1 MKHIALNRT
10 LRNIVSSMPMEF
22 QMELGQGANVPKR
35 HFYPRPEDNGAFVLP
50 VKQSFVKDA
59 RLMPGTRCMLS
70 LLVGWAGTGRAI
82 ETTQRVIGKHLGRC
96 AKQIKRYLD
105 DAIREG
111 YLTYNYTK
119 NRLGMITGIKI
130 FLSFDLLRPNLKKKP
145 KNGRKPDRTFKSD
158 TNTLLKD
165 SYIKDEKLEVLLCR
179 FGKSIEASS
188 T

>member
-1 MKHIALNRT
+1 MKHIAFNRIM
-10 LRNIVSSMPMEF
+10 RNIVSSMPMEL
-22 QMELGQGANVPKR
+22 QMEMGQGANVPKR
-35 HFYPRPEDNGAFVLP
+35 HFYQRPEDNGAFVLP

-82 ETTQRVIGKHLGRC
+82 ETTQGNIGKHLGRC
-96 AKQIKRYLD
+96 ARQVKRYLD

-119 NRLGMITGIKI
+119 NRFMITGIKI
-130 FLSFDLLRPNLKKKP
+130 FLNFDLLRPNLKKKA
-145 KNGRKPDRTFKSD
+145 KNGRKSDRTFKSD

-165 SYIKDEKLEVLLCR
+165 SYIIDKELERKLDSFR
-179 FGKSIEASS
+179 KAIEESS
-188 T
+188 G